1 MDDQQKASVLAV
13 TGLLL
18 IGINFLALA
27 PFVAGQVETGVQDVV
42 NEGYDGLDEDGNK
55 DYTADY
61 DDEWLVSTSERVY
74 FAYSLDNPDGV
85 DAGDAHEFTRMGP
98 FIYEVTT
105 TREILDFDYDAGEIT
120 YSEYDSFEWCED
132 CWWVDENGDS
142 HNSVPSSTEVTQVNI
157 LWNTQRIAGISTG
170 IVYGEVFA
178 KAGFAN
184 NMIANDLQN
193 RAPSIW
199 AASQI
204 GMMVPGA
211 SQALQDAGYDEAT
224 ADAMAPAAV
233 LRGSYDNWLAQSGTS
248 DVNPDFAASAQSI
261 LYDAVD
267 LSTGICIALTCDIGP
282 MLVAGMGEPSE
293 ATTPSRAALLGYASS
308 DPEEL
313 AHIDWA
319 VYALA
324 GTIFQTHGGGADLTT
339 VSNASLRA
347 RLNEVSGVDITDSS
361 VLNGVLFGTPD
372 AEIPNG
378 LLSVSDYSGIPL
390 NGIALFLLGA
400 QGDLFGT
407 MTTYGIGLTQL
418 LGLSDYG
425 GEWIGLVGTPTDF
438 EMILVGGQ
446 GTINADA
453 WWQVSFGGEEPIG
466 GGYIP
471 IGLNRAEFEGT
482 VDMDVEKVREILYT
496 SPYALTSDFARVFMY
511 GELSGSTLPTEEGAA
526 AGEWNDAY
534 VAGLYDISES
544 DASAVRS
551 WVADFMFDQVIG
563 ALLGFQYG
571 ASAYT
576 TQPVDHWL
584 FGWRDIIVADLVDGD
599 INNPD
604 FGWQSLETNKTYF
617 GSNNVTT
624 GDYDV
629 YVASTKGDN
638 VGQRLLSGY
647 TNSDGDGYCDFKLVE
662 CILVM
667 MENCMDSPSTFLGE
681 LHTEKPLP

>member
-55 DYTADY
+55 NYTADY

-74 FAYSLDNPDGV
+74 FAYSLDNPEGV

-233 LRGSYDNWLAQSGTS
+233 LRGSYANWLAQSGANAVT
-248 DVNPDFAASAQSI
+248 PDFAASAQS
-261 LYDAVD
+261 
-267 LSTGICIALTCDIGP
+267 
-282 MLVAGMGEPSE
+282 
-293 ATTPSRAALLGYASS
+293 
-308 DPEEL
+308 
-313 AHIDWA
+313 
-319 VYALA
+319 
-324 GTIFQTHGGGADLTT
+324 
-339 VSNASLRA
+339 
-347 RLNEVSGVDITDSS
+347 
-361 VLNGVLFGTPD
+361 
-372 AEIPNG
+372 
-378 LLSVSDYSGIPL
+378 
-390 NGIALFLLGA
+390 FL
-400 QGDLFGT
+400 
-407 MTTYGIGLTQL
+407 
-418 LGLSDYG
+418 
-425 GEWIGLVGTPTDF
+425 
-438 EMILVGGQ
+438 
-446 GTINADA
+446 
-453 WWQVSFGGEEPIG
+453 
-466 GGYIP
+466 
-471 IGLNRAEFEGT
+471 
-482 VDMDVEKVREILYT
+482 
-496 SPYALTSDFARVFMY
+496 
-511 GELSGSTLPTEEGAA
+511 
-526 AGEWNDAY
+526 
-534 VAGLYDISES
+534 
-544 DASAVRS
+544 
-551 WVADFMFDQVIG
+551 
-563 ALLGFQYG
+563 
-571 ASAYT
+571 
-576 TQPVDHWL
+576 
-584 FGWRDIIVADLVDGD
+584 
-599 INNPD
+599 
-604 FGWQSLETNKTYF
+604 
-617 GSNNVTT
+617 
-624 GDYDV
+624 
-629 YVASTKGDN
+629 
-638 VGQRLLSGY
+638 
-647 TNSDGDGYCDFKLVE
+647 
-662 CILVM
+662 
-667 MENCMDSPSTFLGE
+667 
-681 LHTEKPLP
+681 